1 MSNHKIKRIRKM
13 PDGNSIV
20 LIWVFLL
27 AQAGESNKSGALY
40 FTDTIPYNLDGLAIQ
55 FDFSIDVIKLALNV
69 LEKFEMIEIFEDVIY
84 IKNWSEYQNIDGLER
99 IREQTRLR
107 VSKYKQ
113 NKKLLADSNV
123 SGNAT
128 VTQGNATELDIDKD
142 NSIINNTCPNSRSD
156 DSKKLKFTFEHE
168 SNSYKLALK
177 LSEMIHINNPEA
189 KEQNEVQYQ
198 SWARTFDL
206 MERIDKRTPKK
217 IYDVMFFAEND
228 DFWRKNILSASALR
242 DKYDKLKLT
251 MEG

>member
-13 PDGNSIV
+13 PDGNNIV

-55 FDFSIDVIKLALNV
+55 FDFPIDVIKLALNV
-69 LEKFEMIEIFEDVIY
+69 LEKFEMIEIFEDIIY
-84 IKNWSEYQNIDGLER
+84 IKNWSEYQNIDGLDK
-99 IREQTRLR
+99 IREQTKARTLKYRQRLKELPPCD
-107 VSKYKQ
+107 VSC
-113 NKKLLADSNV
+113 DV
-123 SGNAT
+123 T
-128 VTQGNATELDIDKD
+128 VTDGDATEEEVELD
-142 NSIINNTCPNSRSD
+142 NSIINNTCPNSSSD
-156 DSKKLKFTFEHE
+156 VPKKLKFTFEHE

-189 KEQNEVQYQ
+189 KLQSEVQYQ